1 MRGWYAEGLKSDV
14 EPVGEVQPATLVD
27 VAALDL
33 VNLVVVVGMAQVVVT
48 DSVLL
53 PAGDRILVTVTV
65 DAELEVERVGVSGL

>member
-33 VNLVVVVGMAQVVVT
+33 VNLVVVVGMAQVVIN
-48 DSVLL
+48 LGNGQRL
-53 PAGDRILVTVTV
+53 IA
-65 DAELEVERVGVSGL
+65 SG